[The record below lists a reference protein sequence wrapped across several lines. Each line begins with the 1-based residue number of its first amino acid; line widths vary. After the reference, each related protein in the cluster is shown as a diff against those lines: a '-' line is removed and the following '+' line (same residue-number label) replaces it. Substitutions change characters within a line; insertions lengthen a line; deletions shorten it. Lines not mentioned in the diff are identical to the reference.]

1 MDIKIRCAGLGT
13 RAADNSIIPEPT
25 VREYLE
31 SEEYKSAVENRTML
45 GYLTHRARGV
55 EGLPPSAGDSAV
67 IRKKIG
73 SDDSGYIVADGVA
86 CFTHYVKRFYIEETP
101 RGNFLSAEV
110 HIFDPNDFD
119 ELAAENIK
127 RLRGLIV
134 SGVKCYCSLIVLGFW
149 SGDNGN
155 GADYCKKIKSIKGLD
170 FTQNPSFG
178 ITSHITEVIYSDEE
192 KEQLKDRTFSN
203 IEEDE
208 SVVKVKTFSKI
219 SDAGFDVSSTP
230 KTSKIDGQFT
240 KLKVKEFSFY
250 SILKAEDEQETE
262 KAFTQSET
270 KEEKV
275 PQQKEFTQ
283 AGIRDQLREKKL
295 SPRMCFRRTI
305 ISYKQVIKAMGG
317 VDKIKE
323 EDLSILKSMFTSDI
337 LFLLN
342 RISDEVITKN
352 KRINVLLG
360 CSAISKNLRVAADS
374 LNYIYRMSGIQMRK
388 TGMLQKNYFTKLQA
402 AWGEFTN
409 ACLEEVFGSN
419 SSNIP
424 EDIDTEGEKEE
435 K

>member
-1 MDIKIRCAGLGT
+1 MEAWDENENGEEIKYF
-13 RAADNSIIPEPT
+13 SEVVEPEG
-25 VREYLE
+25 
-31 SEEYKSAVENRTML
+31 SE
-45 GYLTHRARGV
+45 
-55 EGLPPSAGDSAV
+55 DS
-67 IRKKIG
+67 
-73 SDDSGYIVADGVA
+73 
-86 CFTHYVKRFYIEETP
+86 
-101 RGNFLSAEV
+101 
-110 HIFDPNDFD
+110 
-119 ELAAENIK
+119 
-127 RLRGLIV
+127 LR
-134 SGVKCYCSLIVLGFW
+134 
-149 SGDNGN
+149 
-155 GADYCKKIKSIKGLD
+155 
-170 FTQNPSFG
+170 
-178 ITSHITEVIYSDEE
+178 
-192 KEQLKDRTFSN
+192 
-203 IEEDE
+203 
-208 SVVKVKTFSKI
+208 VKTFSDLSKFNYN
-219 SDAGFDVSSTP
+219 GP
-230 KTSKIDGQFT
+230 KSSKIDGQYT
-240 KLKVKEFSFY
+240 V
-250 SILKAEDEQETE
+250 LKAKQFSSVGTVETVEDEVPEVKETE
-262 KAFTQSET
+262 KAFTQPET

-360 CSAISKNLRVAADS
+360 CSAISKNLRLAADN

-402 AWGEFTN
+402 AWGDFTN

>member
-55 EGLPPSAGDSAV
+55 EGLPSSAGDSAV

-134 SGVKCYCSLIVLGFW
+134 SGVKCYCSLIVLGYW

-192 KEQLKDRTFSN
+192 KEQMKDRTFSN

-250 SILKAEDEQETE
+250 SIIKTEDEPEE
-262 KAFTQSET
+262 KTFAQPKT
-270 KEEKV
+270 KEET
-275 PQQKEFTQ
+275 PEQKNFTV
-283 AGIRDQLREKKL
+283 AGIRDQLRERKL
-295 SPRMCFRRTI
+295 GVRLMFRRMI
-305 ISYKQVIKAMGG
+305 LSYKQVVKSMGSNM
-317 VDKIKE
+317 KP
-323 EDLSILKSMFTSDI
+323 EDEAILKSMLSSDV
-337 LFLLN
+337 LYVLN
-342 RISDEVITKN
+342 KISDEVITKN
-352 KRINVLLG
+352 KQINTLLG
-360 CSAISKNLRVAADS
+360 ASSISKSLRLACTDLQLS
-374 LNYIYRMSGIQMRK
+374 YRMAGMEVRK
-388 TGMLQKNYFTKLQA
+388 QGFVSKIRYQRLSA
-402 AWGEFTN
+402 AYNKFVG
-409 ACLEEVFGSN
+409 AVLDEVFKN
-419 SSNIP
+419 TDNMP
-424 EDIDTEGEKEE
+424 KEE
-435 K
+435 DDKVEEGK